1 MMTYERNLG
10 VAASHSSQLADGT
23 RRRNL
28 DLRMFL
34 HAGMNS
40 QKI

>member
-1 MMTYERNLG
+1 MFDDDIRKEFRCRG
-10 VAASHSSQLADGT
+10 EPQLADGM

-34 HAGMNS
+34 HARMNS
-40 QKI
+40 KKI